1 MTNIERRARSSKEYN
16 AKRGDCIRPEIR
28 LSLGGLY
35 KAMVICQDSQSVDFL
50 ARIRSRKIQGGGL
63 YVMGFT
69 LLDDDDHLESGY
81 EITAQSAKG
90 IWRPCGDEEL
100 AVNDELVRE
109 GYFLRY
115 TDPLSAELER
125 LTASRRRGS

>member
-1 MTNIERRARSSKEYN
+1 MTNIERRVRNSKEYN
-16 AKRGDCIRPEIR
+16 EKRGDRIRPEIR

-35 KAMVICQDSQSVDFL
+35 KAMVICEDLRSVDFL
-50 ARIRSRKIQGGGL
+50 ARIRSRDIQGGGL

-81 EITAQSAKG
+81 EVTAQSAKG
-90 IWRPCGDEEL
+90 IWTPYGNEEL
-100 AVNDELVRE
+100 AVNGERVSE

-115 TDPLSAELER
+115 TDPLVNELEK
-125 LTASRRRGS
+125 LTAPRKPRS